1 MEAIL
6 VNMCVAL
13 FAELTGVGVLTIMLY
28 VFWNKMTA

>member
-13 FAELTGVGVLTIMLY
+13 FAELAGVGALTLALY
-28 VFWNKMTA
+28 VYWNKMTA